1 MFLDQIETSRA
12 MKFLFNLLIFNILFF
27 CSESLFAQ
35 TKDKMS
41 AEELDSFLQSIFSVQ
56 DEDINYADLYESFYQ
71 LYTNPLDLKRAKP
84 EDLKALYLL
93 SDQQI
98 QSFYSHQAQFGKFL
112 SLYELQAIEHWDL
125 ETIRKILP
133 FVRITESN
141 FAQDNRPLLSK
152 ILTEPNNFFLLRHE
166 RTLQK
171 RQGYQTGNY
180 LGSPDQLY
188 IRFRTSHSKDFSL
201 GFTLEKDAGET
212 SIDFWSFHAAIY
224 NRNRLKVLNIGDY
237 QLQFGQGLILAGGF
251 GVGKGSETII
261 TTRRNSMGILPY
273 GSVIESNFFRGL
285 AATYE
290 IAKNWEITAF
300 ASQLKQDAILQQLEN
315 DTISEA
321 EAFINALQQTGFH
334 RTARERQAKGNIRN
348 TSYGTN
354 LTWRKGNNE
363 LGFTALRTDFSTPII
378 PLDRNYNQYE
388 FRGVSNWNLGLHYSF
403 VWQNFNFFGE
413 TAVSKSGGLGT
424 VNGLI
429 GSLTEKWF
437 MAAVFRHYDRNLH
450 AFYGNAFS
458 ENTRNINETGFYLGF
473 KYQPSR
479 KITWTAYFDQFRF
492 AWLKFLV
499 DSPSE
504 GFEILTRLTYTPSRN
519 VQFYAQYRNE
529 TKGRNLADNLDSKLD
544 FVVPSQKQNWQ
555 INLDTQIPNV
565 LTLRSRVQFSD
576 YQQLGGQRTQ
586 GYAIIQDVSAE
597 YKRFQAS
604 LRFALFDTDDYDNR
618 QYVFEKDVQYAFSIP
633 AYYGRGFRNYYL
645 LEYSFSK
652 KLTLWFRYT
661 YTLYRQQKSISSG
674 NERIDGNRY
683 DEIKMQLRWRL

>member
-1 MFLDQIETSRA
+1 MNNFFLI
-12 MKFLFNLLIFNILFF
+12 KKIKNVLKLLILGYLLFSF
-27 CSESLFAQ
+27 QTLLAQ
-35 TKDKMS
+35 TKGKMS
-41 AEELDSFLQSIFSVQ
+41 AEELDNFLQSIFSVQ
-56 DEDINYADLYESFYQ
+56 DEDINYADLYEAFYQ
-71 LYTNPLDLKRAKP
+71 LYTNPLDLNRAQP
-84 EDLKALYLL
+84 EELKALYLL

-98 QSFYSHQAQFGKFL
+98 QSFYKHQAQFGKFL
-112 SLYELQAIEHWDL
+112 SIYELQAIEHWDL
-125 ETIRKILP
+125 EIIRKILP
-133 FVRITESN
+133 FVRISESN

-152 ILTEPNNFFLLRHE
+152 ILTEPNNFLLLRYE

-171 RQGYQTGNY
+171 RRGYQTGNY
-180 LGSPDQLY
+180 LGTPDQLY

-212 SIDFWSFHAAIY
+212 GIDFWSFHAAIY
-224 NRNRLKVLNIGDY
+224 NRNRLKALNIGDY

-261 TTRRNSMGILPY
+261 TTRRNSIGILPY
-273 GSVIESNFFRGL
+273 SSVIEANFFRGI

-290 IAKNWEITAF
+290 LAKNLEMTAF
-300 ASQLKQDAILQQLEN
+300 ASQLKQDAILQQVQS
-315 DTISEA
+315 DTISES

-334 RTARERQAKGNIRN
+334 RTTRERQAKGNIRN
-348 TSYGTN
+348 TSYGMN
-354 LTWRKGNNE
+354 LTWRKGTNE
-363 LGFTALRTDFSTPII
+363 LGFTVLRTDFSTPILPI
-378 PLDRNYNQYE
+378 DRNYNQYE
-388 FRGVSNWNLGLHYSF
+388 FRGLSNWNLGMNYSF

-413 TAVSKSGGLGT
+413 TAVSKSGGFGT

-429 GSLTEKWF
+429 ASLSEKWF
-437 MAAVFRHYDRNLH
+437 MSAVFRHFDRNLH
-450 AFYGNAFS
+450 TFYGNAFS

-473 KYQPSR
+473 KFQPSR

-499 DSPSE
+499 DAPSE
-504 GFEILTRLTYTPSRN
+504 GFEILSRLTYTPSRN
-519 VQFYAQYRNE
+519 VQLYAQYRNE
-529 TKGRNLADNLDSKLD
+529 TKGRNLASNLDSKLD
-544 FVVPSQKQNWQ
+544 FVVPTQKQNWQ
-555 INLDTQIPNV
+555 INLDTRIPNM
-565 LTLRSRVQFSD
+565 LTLHSRVQFSD
-576 YQQLGGQRTQ
+576 YQQVGGQRTQ
-586 GYAIIQDVSAE
+586 GFAIVQDVSAE

-618 QYVFEKDVQYAFSIP
+618 QYVFEKDVQYTFSIP

-652 KLTLWFRYT
+652 KLTIWFRYT
-661 YTLYRQQKSISSG
+661 YTLYRNQKSISSG